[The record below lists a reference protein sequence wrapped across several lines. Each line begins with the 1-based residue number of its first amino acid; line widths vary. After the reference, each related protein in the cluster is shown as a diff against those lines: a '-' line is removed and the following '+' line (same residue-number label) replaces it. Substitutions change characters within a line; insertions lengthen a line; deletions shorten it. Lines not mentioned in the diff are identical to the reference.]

1 MDKQKEIA
9 VKNTEWIIP
18 GNPDRFDIVD
28 AFRKLGTLDWVQNT
42 NVAVGDI
49 VYIYISNSVRAIQ
62 LKCKVNAVNKT
73 EPTID
78 DSQFNKSEEFDGSE
92 ERYME
97 LEMLEENSI

>member
-28 AFRKLGTLDWVQNT
+28 AFRKLGALDWVQNT
-42 NVAVGDI
+42 NVVVGDI